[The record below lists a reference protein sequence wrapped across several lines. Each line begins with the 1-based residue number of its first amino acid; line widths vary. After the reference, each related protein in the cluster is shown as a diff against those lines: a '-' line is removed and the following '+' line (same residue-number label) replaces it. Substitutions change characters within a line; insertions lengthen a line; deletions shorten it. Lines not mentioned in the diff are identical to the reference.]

1 MKMKQIL
8 VTMLV
13 VLGLTTTA
21 AAQGKQYKNPQDF
34 INKEMKTD
42 PMFQNAIIGILAV
55 DDNGK
60 VIAEWNSNMP
70 MLTASTMK
78 TISTGVGLA
87 YLGKDFKFSTKIA
100 YTGEIKDNTLEGD
113 LHIIGGGDP
122 TLGSKDTVAFA
133 IDSIFGVWT
142 AAIKNLGINKINGNI
157 VVDDSFLVREQMPDS
172 WSWGNFGASYGSTAS
187 GLSFYENVQDFKLY
201 PGKNVGAP
209 ATIEV
214 VYPQVPGLEIVN
226 EVTTA
231 PEKTR
236 DRSGYYVQDITCA
249 SLYTGTIPIDRKEIT
264 SDNSNRFPHLS
275 CGYHFREY
283 LLANGIES
291 NPEIIDI
298 EDLEIPV
305 DEARIPITETF
316 SPELWKIV
324 NVTNRISNNM
334 YAETIF
340 KTIGKVKTGV
350 GSYDSA
356 RVALKDIL
364 VEMGVDTHGLTQ
376 EDGSGLSRQNYVS
389 PKFFC
394 NYYTI
399 MQKNGIFAEFLNSLP
414 VPGGPGTLKSVLKNE
429 PKEIKERIHAKS
441 GSLSNVRCYAGYVES
456 GKKHGMIKFAILTN
470 NFAVSTS
477 KMMPKIEG
485 FMKSLAETANK

>member
-1 MKMKQIL
+1 MRQIF
-8 VTMLV
+8 VTLLIILSLSASV
-13 VLGLTTTA
+13 F
-21 AAQGKQYKNPQDF
+21 AQEKKYKNPQDY

-42 PMFQNAIIGILAV
+42 SLFQNAIIGILAV

-60 VIAEWNSNMP
+60 VVAEWNSNMP

-87 YLGKDFKFSTKIA
+87 YLGKDFRFSTKIA
-100 YTGEIKDNTLEGD
+100 YTGEIKENALEGN
-113 LHIIGGGDP
+113 LYIIGGGDP

-157 VVDDSFLVREQMPDS
+157 VVDDSYFVREQMPDS
-172 WSWGNFGASYGSTAS
+172 WSWGNFGASYGATAS
-187 GLSFYENVQDFKLY
+187 GLSFHENVQDFKLY
-201 PGKNVGAP
+201 PGKNVGDP
-209 ATIEV
+209 ATVEV

-226 EVTTA
+226 EVTTGPA
-231 PEKTR
+231 KGR

-249 SLYTGTIPIDRKEIT
+249 SLYTGTIPVDKKEIT

-275 CGYHFREY
+275 CGYHFREF

-298 EDLEIPV
+298 KDIETPA
-305 DEARIPITETF
+305 DEARILITETF

-334 YAETIF
+334 YAETIL
-340 KTIGKVKTGV
+340 KTIGKVKTGE
-350 GSYDSA
+350 GSYRASTA
-356 RVALKDIL
+356 ALKEIL
-364 VEMGVDTHGLTQ
+364 TEMGVDTYGLTQ

-394 NYYTI
+394 NYYTV

-414 VPGGPGTLKSVLKNE
+414 MPGGPGTLKSVLKNE
-429 PKEIKERIHAKS
+429 PSEIKDRIHAKS

-456 GKKHGMIKFAILTN
+456 GKKHGLIKFAILTN
-470 NFAVSTS
+470 NFAAPTS
-477 KMMPKIEG
+477 KMQPKIEG
-485 FMKSLAETANK
+485 FMKSLAETATK

>member
-1 MKMKQIL
+1 MKQIFVVLL
-8 VTMLV
+8 VT
-13 VLGLTTTA
+13 LGLNMSA
-21 AAQGKQYKNPQDF
+21 FAQVKQYKNPQDY

-42 PMFQNAIIGILAV
+42 SLFQNAIIGILAV

-87 YLGKDFKFSTKIA
+87 YLGKDFRFSTKIA
-100 YTGEIKDNTLEGD
+100 YTGEIKENALEGN
-113 LHIIGGGDP
+113 LYIIGGGDP

-142 AAIKNLGINKINGNI
+142 TAIKNLGINKINGNI
-157 VVDDSFLVREQMPDS
+157 IVDDSYFVREQMPDS
-172 WSWGNFGASYGSTAS
+172 WSWGNFGASYGATAS
-187 GLSFYENVQDFKLY
+187 GLSFHENVQDFKLY
-201 PGKNVGAP
+201 PGKNVGDP
-209 ATIEV
+209 AMIEV

-226 EVTTA
+226 DVTTGPA
-231 PEKTR
+231 KGR
-236 DRSGYYVQDITCA
+236 DRSGYYVQDITCT
-249 SLYTGTIPIDRKEIT
+249 SLYTGTIPVDKKEIT

-275 CGYHFREY
+275 CGYHFREF

-298 EDLEIPV
+298 KDIETPA
-305 DEARIPITETF
+305 DEARILITETF

-334 YAETIF
+334 YAETIL
-340 KTIGKVKTGV
+340 KTIGKEKTGE
-350 GSYDSA
+350 GSYSA
-356 RVALKDIL
+356 SIAALREIL
-364 VEMGVDTHGLTQ
+364 EEMGVDTYGLTQ

-394 NYYTI
+394 NYYTV
-399 MQKNGIFAEFLNSLP
+399 MQKNGIFAEFFNSLP
-414 VPGGPGTLKSVLKNE
+414 MPGGPGTLKSVLKNE
-429 PKEIKERIHAKS
+429 PSDIKDRIHAKS

-456 GKKHGMIKFAILTN
+456 GKKHGLIKFAILTN
-470 NFAVSTS
+470 NFAAPTS
-477 KMMPKIEG
+477 KMQPKIEG
-485 FMKSLAETANK
+485 FMKSSAETATK

>member
-1 MKMKQIL
+1 MKQIFVVLL
-8 VTMLV
+8 VT
-13 VLGLTTTA
+13 LGLNMSA
-21 AAQGKQYKNPQDF
+21 FAQVKQYKNPQDY

-42 PMFQNAIIGILAV
+42 SLFQNAIIGILAV

-87 YLGKDFKFSTKIA
+87 YLGKDFRFSTKIA
-100 YTGEIKDNTLEGD
+100 YTGEIKENALEGN
-113 LHIIGGGDP
+113 LYIIGGGDP

-142 AAIKNLGINKINGNI
+142 TAIKNLGINKINGNI
-157 VVDDSFLVREQMPDS
+157 IVDDSYFVREQMPDS
-172 WSWGNFGASYGSTAS
+172 WSWGNFGASYGATAS
-187 GLSFYENVQDFKLY
+187 GLSFHENVQDFKLY
-201 PGKNVGAP
+201 PGKNVGDP
-209 ATIEV
+209 AMIEV

-226 EVTTA
+226 DVTTGPA
-231 PEKTR
+231 KGR
-236 DRSGYYVQDITCA
+236 DRSGYYVQDITCT
-249 SLYTGTIPIDRKEIT
+249 SLYTGTIPVDKKEIT

-275 CGYHFREY
+275 CGYHFREF

-298 EDLEIPV
+298 KYIETPA
-305 DEARIPITETF
+305 DEARILITETF

-334 YAETIF
+334 YAETIL
-340 KTIGKVKTGV
+340 KTIGKEKTGE
-350 GSYDSA
+350 GSYSA
-356 RVALKDIL
+356 SIAALREIL
-364 VEMGVDTHGLTQ
+364 EEMGVDTYGLTQ

-394 NYYTI
+394 NYYTV
-399 MQKNGIFAEFLNSLP
+399 MQKNGIFAEFFNSLP
-414 VPGGPGTLKSVLKNE
+414 MPGGPGTLKSVLKNE
-429 PKEIKERIHAKS
+429 PSDIKDRIHAKS

-456 GKKHGMIKFAILTN
+456 GKKHGLIKFAILTN
-470 NFAVSTS
+470 NFAAPTS
-477 KMMPKIEG
+477 KMQPKIEG
-485 FMKSLAETANK
+485 FMKSLAETATK

>member
-1 MKMKQIL
+1 MKQIFVVLL
-8 VTMLV
+8 VT
-13 VLGLTTTA
+13 LGLNMSA
-21 AAQGKQYKNPQDF
+21 FAQVKQYKNPQDY

-42 PMFQNAIIGILAV
+42 SLFQNAIIGILAV

-87 YLGKDFKFSTKIA
+87 YLGKDFRFSTKIA
-100 YTGEIKDNTLEGD
+100 YTGEIKENALEGN
-113 LHIIGGGDP
+113 LYIIGGGDP

-142 AAIKNLGINKINGNI
+142 TAIKNLGINKINGNI
-157 VVDDSFLVREQMPDS
+157 IVDDSYFVREQMPDS
-172 WSWGNFGASYGSTAS
+172 WSWGNFGASYGATAS
-187 GLSFYENVQDFKLY
+187 GLSFHENVQDFKLY
-201 PGKNVGAP
+201 PGKNLGDP
-209 ATIEV
+209 AMIEV

-226 EVTTA
+226 DVTTGPA
-231 PEKTR
+231 KGR
-236 DRSGYYVQDITCA
+236 DRSGYYVQDITCT
-249 SLYTGTIPIDRKEIT
+249 SLYTGTIPVDKKEIT

-275 CGYHFREY
+275 CGYHFREF

-298 EDLEIPV
+298 KDIETPA
-305 DEARIPITETF
+305 DEARILITETF

-334 YAETIF
+334 YAETIL
-340 KTIGKVKTGV
+340 KTIGKEKTGE
-350 GSYDSA
+350 GSYSA
-356 RVALKDIL
+356 SIAALREIL
-364 VEMGVDTHGLTQ
+364 EEMGVDTYGLTQ

-394 NYYTI
+394 NYYTV
-399 MQKNGIFAEFLNSLP
+399 MQKNGIFAEFFNSLP
-414 VPGGPGTLKSVLKNE
+414 MPGGPGTLKSVLKNE
-429 PKEIKERIHAKS
+429 PSDIKDRIHAKS

-456 GKKHGMIKFAILTN
+456 GKKHGLIKFAILTN
-470 NFAVSTS
+470 NFAAPTS
-477 KMMPKIEG
+477 KMQPKIEG
-485 FMKSLAETANK
+485 FMKSLAETATK